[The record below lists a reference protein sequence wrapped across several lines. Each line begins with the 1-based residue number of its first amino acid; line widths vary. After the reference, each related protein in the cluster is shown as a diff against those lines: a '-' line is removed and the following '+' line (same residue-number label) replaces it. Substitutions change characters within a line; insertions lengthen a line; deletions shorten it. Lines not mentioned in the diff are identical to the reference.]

1 MADITYSDIVESTKR
16 VLNWSVISG
25 TFTEVDLLH
34 YISDSYANIQV
45 NYPDITS
52 YTFDIQATPAA
63 STISPAPDLV
73 DKVLLATKA
82 AFKTL
87 FAYGV
92 ELTGDAILIRAGS
105 ISVDTSKALG
115 GHGINLDV
123 LAKEYDDLIMD
134 LRINGKSSD
143 SVTRGVR
150 IDAYISTT
158 RDVGN
163 KASDSLN

>member
-1 MADITYSDIVESTKR
+1 MAITYSDIVESTKR

-25 TFTEVDLLH
+25 SFTEIDILH
-34 YISDSYANIQV
+34 YIEDGFANVQV
-45 NYPDITS
+45 NYPDVET
-52 YTFDIQATPAA
+52 YTFDIGATPAL

-115 GHGINLDV
+115 GHGVNLDV

-134 LRINGKSSD
+134 LRIHGKTSD
-143 SVTRGVR
+143 SLTRGVR
-150 IDAYISTT
+150 IDNYITT
-158 RDVGN
+158 EGDVGN